1 MTKVKATVAD
11 QTSLAENNASAQK
24 DRINRTPSLVADL
37 EGKHTVVPGDN
48 TFAAL

>member
-24 DRINRTPSLVADL
+24 DRINRTPSLVAAL